1 MWELSRT
8 WTKLFF
14 SDSDLDTHPS
24 PHSHCSN
31 FVLFCE
37 TLVPWHGLDSQRYR
51 YFDPKLLPDLFW
63 TWLYK
68 LFFCLKPQMWKLSW
82 TGFKLSFSDSESD
95 LETWE
100 QTQTWLV
107 LPVLWLRLWLWV
119 QLTELN
125 SVSSARTWLKVFS
138 NDLDLILKKICR
150 INFENNWELRRH
162 DGSKNLT
169 ETLN

>member
-1 MWELSRT
+1 MTLT
-8 WTKLFF
+8 WTHTPPPTDIVQTL
-14 SDSDLDTHPS
+14 
-24 PHSHCSN
+24 CY
-31 FVLFCE
+31 FVK
-37 TLVPWHGLDSQRYR
+37 PWFPDMHLIHRYR

-82 TGFKLSFSDSESD
+82 TEFKLSFSDSESD
-95 LETWE
+95 LEIWE

-138 NDLDLILKKICR
+138 NDLDLILKEICR